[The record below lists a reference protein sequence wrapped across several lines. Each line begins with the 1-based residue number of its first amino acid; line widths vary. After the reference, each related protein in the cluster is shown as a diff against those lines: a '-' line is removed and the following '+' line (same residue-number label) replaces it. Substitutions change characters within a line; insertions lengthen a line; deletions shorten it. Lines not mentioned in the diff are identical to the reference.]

1 MINLYRDKNI
11 SIYSMN
17 NIIENINIS
26 SIRQIIS
33 PEILKNRLK
42 ITDELKKQVVNY
54 RNEISDIIN
63 KKNNK
68 LIAIVGP
75 CSVSNYESTLEYAE
89 ELKEISEHYDNILII
104 MRVYVEKPRTRT
116 GWKGYLYDPDLNES
130 NDINK
135 GIELSRKLMLEITR
149 LGLPIATE
157 FLNLNTPQ
165 YFDDL
170 VSYACIGARTVESQL
185 HRELASGLSM
195 PIGFKNTTGG
205 DINKAIDAIITAK
218 SNHTFFGMNTQGNCA
233 IISTN
238 GNSEGHIILR
248 GSSKTPNYYDEDIK
262 YTINLLNENKIDK
275 GIIIDCS
282 HGNSNKNFKNQIKV
296 AENIFKQ
303 KLNNNNIVGI
313 MLESFILEGNQKID
327 HKNQNSVD
335 SINPNVSITDECIN
349 LDETE
354 RILSLFK

>member
-1 MINLYRDKNI
+1 MN
-11 SIYSMN
+11 N

-33 PEILKNRLK
+33 PEILKNRLR
-42 ITDELKKQVVNY
+42 ISDELKKQVVNF

-63 KKNNK
+63 KKKDK

-75 CSVSNYESTLEYAE
+75 CSVSDYESTLEYAE

-135 GIELSRKLMLEITR
+135 GIELSRKLMLEITQ

-195 PIGFKNTTGG
+195 PVGFKNTTNG
-205 DINKAIDAIITAK
+205 DVSKAIDAIITSK
-218 SNHTFFGMNTQGNCA
+218 SNHTFFGMNTQGNCS

-238 GNSEGHIILR
+238 GNKDGHLILR
-248 GSSKTPNYYDEDIK
+248 GSSKSPNYYKEDVLK
-262 YTINLLNENKIDK
+262 AYELLTNNEIDK

-282 HGNSNKNFKNQIKV
+282 HGNSCKNYKKQIEV
-296 AENIFKQ
+296 ANNIAEQ
-303 KLNNNNIVGI
+303 KINNNNIIGI

-327 HKNQNSVD
+327 HNNQNSID
-335 SINPNVSITDECIN
+335 DMNPNISITDECIN
-349 LDETE
+349 LDETKK
-354 RILSLFK
+354 ILDLFK

>member
-1 MINLYRDKNI
+1 
-11 SIYSMN
+11 MN

-54 RNEISDIIN
+54 RNQISDIIN

-89 ELKEISEHYDNILII
+89 ELKEISEHHDNILII

-157 FLNLNTPQ
+157 FLNSFVEKKIIT
-165 YFDDL
+165 
-170 VSYACIGARTVESQL
+170 ESQKQKFL
-185 HRELASGLSM
+185 SNNINTIASKILEDFNLKTKSKFIVFSFSNKTDANLLILTQSLISNSLSA
-195 PIGFKNTTGG
+195 
-205 DINKAIDAIITAK
+205 DRSAIIC
-218 SNHTFFGMNTQGNCA
+218 NLFDP
-233 IISTN
+233 
-238 GNSEGHIILR
+238 IIL
-248 GSSKTPNYYDEDIK
+248 TLIK
-262 YTINLLNENKIDK
+262 L
-275 GIIIDCS
+275 
-282 HGNSNKNFKNQIKV
+282 
-296 AENIFKQ
+296 
-303 KLNNNNIVGI
+303 
-313 MLESFILEGNQKID
+313 
-327 HKNQNSVD
+327 
-335 SINPNVSITDECIN
+335 
-349 LDETE
+349 
-354 RILSLFK
+354 